1 MFFPVY
7 NASVIHN
14 LMFNLIFFHSR
25 RENLEQELQKQKH
38 LHQRLFGTALAVQGG
53 LKASTSAA

>member
-1 MFFPVY
+1 MFFSVY

-38 LHQRLFGTALAVQGG
+38 LHQRLFGTALAVQG
-53 LKASTSAA
+53 A